1 MGTRVLHWVGRGG
14 GGRAGS
20 APGLDDNV
28 VAGGGQAVGQFGGVP
43 GGAAL
48 VRYGRPDQRDPHA
61 PTGSD
66 SHTVYWMGQVRVAG
80 AVRSCA
86 SCVVSRL
93 TTCRGPPPYGASRAW
108 SLAMSTGR
116 RPARSMP
123 ASTAVTVFAVG
134 WSTMAVGVSHV
145 PRATWANRSAVRES
159 RMTTDASGPIA
170 VHSPSTAASSP
181 GPMRRNAMPFAVR
194 CVPEP
199 EAFGL
204 EPRSRL
210 VRVAGMSSE
219 AAQHEATTPEV
230 ARARPRWPARSPPPS
245 AARLPRPPWRARL
258 PSQAEAPTAPR
269 MSPGSTKGT
278 RRREAQGCSGEM
290 AGRHRTVTMTHNAM
304 SSGSAQVQAWAPGSV
319 QVARALTPRP
329 ARTARPAAPS
339 RTAGRPRYHITQTRP
354 FWSYRPWSRSGRT
367 ARAAKAAMTR
377 AAAAGGSQVVAL
389 WLARSRLSWFWIG
402 KPRAIAVSATTT
414 AVIRPS
420 GRSEGPTRSR

>member
-1 MGTRVLHWVGRGG
+1 MVRAQAQGGQNGQVRGHLGLAFQREDDQVSRSQAAADRDPAIRPVPGQAAVGARVLHWVGRVC

-20 APGLDDNV
+20 APGLDDDV

-43 GGAAL
+43 GGGAL

-61 PTGSD
+61 PTGWD

-123 ASTAVTVFAVG
+123 ASTVPTVFAVG

-145 PRATWANRSAVRES
+145 PRATWANRSAVSES
-159 RMTTDASGPIA
+159 RMTTDASRPIA
-170 VHSPSTAASSP
+170 VHSSLTAASSP

-210 VRVAGMSSE
+210 VRVAGMNSD
-219 AAQHEATTPEV
+219 AAQHEAMRPEV
-230 ARARPRWPARSPPPS
+230 TRARWSATSRPPAEPAR
-245 AARLPRPPWRARL
+245 WR
-258 PSQAEAPTAPR
+258 SHAEAMIAPR
-269 MSPGSTKGT
+269 MRPGSTKGT

-290 AGRHRTVTMTHNAM
+290 AGRHRTVTRTH
-304 SSGSAQVQAWAPGSV
+304 
-319 QVARALTPRP
+319 
-329 ARTARPAAPS
+329 
-339 RTAGRPRYHITQTRP
+339 
-354 FWSYRPWSRSGRT
+354 
-367 ARAAKAAMTR
+367 
-377 AAAAGGSQVVAL
+377 
-389 WLARSRLSWFWIG
+389 
-402 KPRAIAVSATTT
+402 
-414 AVIRPS
+414 
-420 GRSEGPTRSR
+420 